1 MKNKYLLSAIL
12 FLLFVSVSKGQDSTA
27 SNAKFSIYFENNSV
41 YAGRKDSLTTPYLTP
56 SIGYFHKSGFYAS
69 ADASF
74 LMRTGASRLDLT
86 SVSAGYN
93 HSFGNFTANLSGR
106 KYFYN
111 NSSTNVKAEVTNEI
125 DLSLTYEINNFSIWV
140 EPGVYPGKNTD
151 YYFISGIGKDFLI
164 GEHFDLFANY
174 SFNAQTRNFY
184 SDYYA
189 KRRLRTRNG
198 MIPVTVTAV
207 VTDSDKMQVLSSDFS
222 FPLTYTKNNWSF
234 SFTPTYSI
242 ASNPA
247 VLNLTFQPTI
257 GPTIYKTIQEKISN
271 TWWFS
276 LEASFK
282 L

>member
-12 FLLFVSVSKGQDSTA
+12 ILLFVSVSKGQDSTA
-27 SNAKFSIYFENNSV
+27 SNVKFSLYFENNSV
-41 YAGRKDSLTTPYLTP
+41 YAGRKDSLNTPYLTP

-86 SVSAGYN
+86 SISAGYN

-125 DLSLTYEINNFSIWV
+125 DLSLTYEIKNFSIWL

-189 KRRLRTRNG
+189 KRRLRTKNG

-207 VTDSDKMQVLSSDFS
+207 VTGSDKMQVLSSDFS
-222 FPLTYTKNNWSF
+222 FPLTYTKNNWSL

-247 VLNLTFQPTI
+247 VLDITFKPTI